1 MIRKMGPLRHYSC
14 RASER
19 NIKSHTNLIKST
31 SKPGVNASNIL
42 LNQNNMDSYGISEL
56 LRDFELDST
65 QRLNPESFED
75 VYPGQ
80 LDSPQ
85 IWEKQA
91 TYQLLGDSTL
101 CAGLPDTNVVNAL
114 RSYYQRL
121 FRLNAKP
128 PLDSNSIQLAKRYW
142 SNTTVYS
149 SVLYRGTRMTTRAN
163 YFVLFE
169 SVRPR
174 M

>member
-1 MIRKMGPLRHYSC
+1 MGPLRHYSC
-14 RASER
+14 RASET

-31 SKPGVNASNIL
+31 SKPDVNASNTL
-42 LNQNNMDSYGISEL
+42 LNQNNMDSFGISEL

-80 LDSPQ
+80 LDSRQ

-101 CAGLPDTNVVNAL
+101 CAGFPDTNVCIRQFCIAA
-114 RSYYQRL
+114 Q
-121 FRLNAKP
+121 
-128 PLDSNSIQLAKRYW
+128 
-142 SNTTVYS
+142 
-149 SVLYRGTRMTTRAN
+149 
-163 YFVLFE
+163 E
-169 SVRPR
+169 
-174 M
+174 

>member
-31 SKPGVNASNIL
+31 SKPGINASNIL

-56 LRDFELDST
+56 LREFEFDST
-65 QRLNPESFED
+65 QQHHPESFED
-75 VYPGQ
+75 VYPDQ

-101 CAGLPDTNVVNAL
+101 CAGLPDANVINAL

-128 PLDSNSIQLAKRYW
+128 PLDSNNIQLAKRYW

-163 YFVLFE
+163 HFVLFE
-169 SVRPR
+169 SGRPR